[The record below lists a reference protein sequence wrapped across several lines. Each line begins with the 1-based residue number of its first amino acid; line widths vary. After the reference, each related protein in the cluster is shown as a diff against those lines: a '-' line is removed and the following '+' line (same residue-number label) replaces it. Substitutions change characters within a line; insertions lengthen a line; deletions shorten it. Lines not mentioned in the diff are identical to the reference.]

1 MPIRSL
7 VGRES
12 KITQHDEKRLDAKL
26 LSLVFIS
33 DVLLCV
39 YLFWFR
45 DFIINSLFFS
55 FFFFLQEKTMWL
67 LQSAACAFDI

>member
-45 DFIINSLFFS
+45 DFIINSLFF
-55 FFFFLQEKTMWL
+55 FFFFFTREDHV
-67 LQSAACAFDI
+67 AASVCSLCV